1 MMSACRSKSLQIAKP
16 SGVFRLSVMLRLLA
30 LSNIKYQLSSPGFSP
45 PRRRPWSPLVGS
57 STLMTSAPI
66 HASIS
71 VHDGPAS
78 NCVRSSTR
86 TPASALSMPT
96 PPMPDTPCRGPLQC
110 SQNQRHNGLDNG
122 HVRRHNGAK
131 ILAHIV
137 VAWRLGFDSAHLVRG

>member
-1 MMSACRSKSLQIAKP
+1 
-16 SGVFRLSVMLRLLA
+16 VFRFSVTLRLLA

-86 TPASALSMPT
+86 TPASALSMAT
-96 PPMPDTPCRGPLQC
+96 PPLSAACDSLRYGTPVLALLQAF
-110 SQNQRHNGLDNG
+110 QAWVQGIAQGIAQR
-122 HVRRHNGAK
+122 
-131 ILAHIV
+131 
-137 VAWRLGFDSAHLVRG
+137 FPPC

>member
-1 MMSACRSKSLQIAKP
+1 MMSAWRSRSLQMATP
-16 SGVFRLSVMLRLLA
+16 SGVFRLSVTLRLLA
-30 LSNIKYQLSSPGFSP
+30 LSNKKYQLSSPGFSP

-86 TPASALSMPT
+86 TPVSALSIPA
-96 PPMPDTPCRGPLQC
+96 PLIPDTPCRGSLQC
-110 SQNQRHNGLDNG
+110 SQHQRDNGLDDR
-122 HVRRHNGAK
+122 HLSSHNGAK

-137 VAWRLGFDSAHLVRG
+137 VAWLLG